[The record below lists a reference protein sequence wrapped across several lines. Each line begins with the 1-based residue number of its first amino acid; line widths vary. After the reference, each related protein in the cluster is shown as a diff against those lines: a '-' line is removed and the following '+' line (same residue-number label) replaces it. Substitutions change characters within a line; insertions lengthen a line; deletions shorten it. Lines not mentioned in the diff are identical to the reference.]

1 MMPNF
6 LDILAD
12 ANEPITS
19 NFIQFPSMSIEPR
32 MLNQTAVGKGL
43 NVKGKSA
50 KRNHLSGFVPFLQ
63 ISDNKHKRRLG
74 RCPEN
79 SRVVVYFQSKEQQEL
94 AKLELEPLMQ
104 ELQRDH
110 ALDPIRPRVVG
121 TTYFCC
127 QICAVFQ
134 CIECKEP

>member
-1 MMPNF
+1 
-6 LDILAD
+6 
-12 ANEPITS
+12 
-19 NFIQFPSMSIEPR
+19 

-94 AKLELEPLMQ
+94 ARLELEPLMQ

-110 ALDPIRPRVVG
+110 ALDPIRLRVDGV
-121 TTYFCC
+121 TYLLQDMHCLSM
-127 QICAVFQ
+127 Q
-134 CIECKEP
+134 